1 MAAMTRT
8 HDDSWDI
15 TESVGATALGVAM
28 ARAAESDCDCP
39 LFTDRY
45 AQLFIDAAI
54 NRGWEP
60 SAVAERQRS
69 FKGYA
74 ATRTKWFDEYFIAA
88 GANGIEQSVIL
99 AAGLDARAWRLPW
112 VHGSVVYEIDQPQ
125 VLAFKAETLAAYGA
139 RPSVRYQPVP
149 IDLRADWPRAL
160 REAGFDPSTPTAWS
174 AEGLLPYLP
183 AAGQDLL
190 FERVV
195 KLSAPGSRIAVE
207 ALSPSFFEPGY
218 LERRREYLRRIHQS
232 STSVADPVDLWFIE
246 ERTDL
251 ERWLIERGWQVST
264 IEAVNLMHRY
274 DRSPEGEI
282 EDLAPRSVFIE
293 ARCNGTGGAAS

>member
-1 MAAMTRT
+1 
-8 HDDSWDI
+8 
-15 TESVGATALGVAM
+15 
-28 ARAAESDCDCP
+28 
-39 LFTDRY
+39 
-45 AQLFIDAAI
+45 
-54 NRGWEP
+54 
-60 SAVAERQRS
+60 VAERQRI

-74 ATRTKWFDEYFIAA
+74 AVRTKWFDEYFIAA
-88 GANGIEQSVIL
+88 GANGIDQAVIL

-112 VHGSVVYEIDQPQ
+112 IHGSVVYEIDRPQ
-125 VLAFKAETLAAYGA
+125 VLAFKAETVAARGA
-139 RPSVRYQPVP
+139 RPSVRYQAVP
-149 IDLRADWPRAL
+149 IDLRADWPTAL

-174 AEGLLPYLP
+174 AEDLLPYLP

-218 LERRREYLRRIHQS
+218 LERRRQYLHRVHQS
-232 STSVADPVDLWFIE
+232 TKPNQDTSVSDPVDLWSIE

-251 ERWLIERGWQVST
+251 EQWLTERGWQISA
-264 IEAVNLMHRY
+264 IEASNLMHRY
-274 DRSPEGEI
+274 DRPPEHLEGYV

-293 ARCNGTGGAAS
+293 ARLRH